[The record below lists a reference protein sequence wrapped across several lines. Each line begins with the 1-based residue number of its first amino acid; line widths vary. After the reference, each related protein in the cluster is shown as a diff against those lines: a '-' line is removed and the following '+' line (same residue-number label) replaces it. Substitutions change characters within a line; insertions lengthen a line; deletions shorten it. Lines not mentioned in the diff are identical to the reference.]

1 MHERPPSP
9 LVLDDKKHVWHPYSS
24 THSDLPVFPVKSASG
39 VHLTLEN
46 GKQLIDGMSS
56 WWCAIHGY
64 NVPELNNAVKRQLEA
79 MAHVMFGGLTH
90 EPAVTLCKKLVE
102 ITPEKLET
110 VFLVDSGSVSVEVAM
125 KMAIQYWQARKF
137 KHKQKFISLKNGYHG
152 DTLGAMSVC
161 DPVTGM
167 HTLFSD
173 ILAKN
178 YFIASPECDFNEPCK
193 IEHLDELRSVL
204 AKHHKNIAALIL
216 EPVVQ
221 GTGGMK
227 FYSSDYLKQA
237 KILCEKHDVLLI
249 ADEIATGFGRSG
261 KMFACEHAGISPDI
275 MCVGK
280 SLTGGYLT
288 LAATLCTKQ
297 ISDTISNNQ
306 PNVFMHGPTF
316 MGNPLACAV
325 AIENIRLLQSSP
337 WQINIKKIEQQLT
350 KELELCKTLDCVK
363 DVRILGAIGVVE
375 LKQAVNMSK
384 IQQAFVDQGVW
395 IRPFGKL
402 IYLMPPY
409 IINERQLNTL
419 TQAIYTVLK
428 NGQHL

>member
-1 MHERPPSP
+1 MNSTKTTS
-9 LVLDDKKHVWHPYSS
+9 LLKTDKTYVWHPYSS
-24 THSDLPVFPVKSASG
+24 THSETPTFAVKSANG
-39 VHLTLEN
+39 VYLTLED

-64 NVPELNNAVKRQLEA
+64 NVPELNDAVKNQLDD

-90 EPAVTLCKKLVE
+90 APAVTLCEKLVE
-102 ITPEKLET
+102 ITPAELKT

-125 KMAIQYWQARKF
+125 KMAIQYWQARQLPN
-137 KHKQKFISLKNGYHG
+137 KQKFISLKNGYHG

-167 HTLFSD
+167 HTLFLD

-178 YFIASPECDFNEPCK
+178 YFISSPECAFGKPC
-193 IEHLDELRSVL
+193 ETRHLDELKNVL
-204 AKHHKNIAALIL
+204 IQHHNEIAALIL

-221 GTGGMK
+221 GAGGMK
-227 FYSSDYLKQA
+227 FYSANYLKQA
-237 KILCEKHDVLLI
+237 KNLCEEHGVLLI

-261 KMFACEHAGISPDI
+261 KMFACEHADISPDI
-275 MCVGK
+275 MCLGK

-288 LAATLCTKQ
+288 LAATLCTKE
-297 ISDTISNNQ
+297 ISDTISNH
-306 PNVFMHGPTF
+306 PPHVFMHGPTF

-325 AIENIRLLQSSP
+325 AIESIRLLQASP
-337 WQINIKKIEQQLT
+337 WQQNIQAIEQQLIN
-350 KELELCKTLDCVK
+350 ELEPCIQLDCV
-363 DVRILGAIGVVE
+363 DNVRILGAIGVVE
-375 LKQAVNMSK
+375 LKQAVNMPK
-384 IQQAFVDQGVW
+384 IQQAFVNQGVW

-419 TQAIYTVLK
+419 TQAIYTVLN

>member
-1 MHERPPSP
+1 MHERPTSP

-24 THSDLPVFPVKSASG
+24 TYPALPAYPVKSANG
-39 VHLTLEN
+39 VYLTLED
-46 GKQLIDGMSS
+46 GRQLIDGMSS

-64 NVPELNNAVKRQLEA
+64 NVPELNDAIKNQLND

-90 EPAVTLCKKLVE
+90 APAVTLCKKLVE
-102 ITPEKLET
+102 ITPQKLET

-125 KMAIQYWQARKF
+125 KMAIQYWQARQLPR
-137 KHKQKFISLKNGYHG
+137 KQKFLSLRSGYHG

-167 HTLFSD
+167 HTLFSA

-178 YFIASPECDFNEPCK
+178 YFISSPECVFGEPC
-193 IEHLDELRSVL
+193 ETGHLDELKNVL
-204 AKHHKNIAALIL
+204 IQHSSEIAALIL

-221 GTGGMK
+221 GAGGMK
-227 FYSSDYLKQA
+227 FYSADYLKQA
-237 KILCEKHDVLLI
+237 KKLCEKHSVLLI

-261 KMFACEHAGISPDI
+261 KMFACEHADISPDI

-288 LAATLCTKQ
+288 LAATLCTKE
-297 ISDTISNNQ
+297 ISDTISNN
-306 PNVFMHGPTF
+306 PPHIFMHGPTF
-316 MGNPLACAV
+316 MGNPLACTV
-325 AIENIRLLQSSP
+325 AIESIRLLQTSP
-337 WQINIKKIEQQLT
+337 WQQNIKKIEQQLI
-350 KELELCKTLDCVK
+350 KELEVCKKLECVEN
-363 DVRILGAIGVVE
+363 VRVLGAIGVVE

-409 IINERQLNTL
+409 IINKSELNTL
-419 TQAIYTVLK
+419 TQAIYTVLNK
-428 NGQHL
+428 GQHL

>member
-1 MHERPPSP
+1 MKST
-9 LVLDDKKHVWHPYSS
+9 LLDDDKKHVWHPYSS
-24 THSDLPVFPVKSASG
+24 IHSDLPIFPVKSANG

-46 GKQLIDGMSS
+46 GRQLVDGMSS

-64 NVPELNNAVKRQLEA
+64 NVPELNTALTRQLDD

-90 EPAVTLCKKLVE
+90 APAVTLCKKLVE

-110 VFLVDSGSVSVEVAM
+110 VFLADSGSVSVEVAM
-125 KMAIQYWQARKF
+125 KMAIQYWQARKQTN
-137 KHKQKFISLKNGYHG
+137 KQKFIGLKSGYHG
-152 DTLGAMSVC
+152 DTIGAMSVC

-178 YFIASPECDFNEPCK
+178 YFISSPECAFNEPCK
-193 IEHLDELRSVL
+193 TEHLDELRNIL
-204 AKHHKNIAALIL
+204 TLHHKDIAALIL

-221 GTGGMK
+221 GAGGMK
-227 FYSSDYLKQA
+227 FYSADYLKQA
-237 KILCEKHDVLLI
+237 KTLCEEHDVLLI

-297 ISDTISNNQ
+297 ISDAISNN
-306 PNVFMHGPTF
+306 PPHVFMHGPTF

-325 AIENIRLLQSSP
+325 AIENIRLLLTSS
-337 WQINIKKIEQQLT
+337 WQQNIQKIEQQLT
-350 KELELCKTLDCVK
+350 IELEQCKKLDCVE
-363 DVRILGAIGVVE
+363 DIRVLGAIGVVE
-375 LKQAVNMSK
+375 IKHAVNMSK

-409 IINERQLNTL
+409 IINKSQLNTL
-419 TQAIYTVLK
+419 TQAIYTVLM
-428 NGQHL
+428 NRQHL